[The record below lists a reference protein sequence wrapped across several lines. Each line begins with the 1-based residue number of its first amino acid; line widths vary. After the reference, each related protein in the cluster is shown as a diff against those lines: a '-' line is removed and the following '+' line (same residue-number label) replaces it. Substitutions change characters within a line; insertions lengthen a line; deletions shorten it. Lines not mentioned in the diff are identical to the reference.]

1 MCLALGSVD
10 EVSVEEATQL
20 ARKLLSGIARVQNRY
35 GLKQAVRLLR
45 GESEDRL
52 ERDGLTRV
60 ATFGLLRDRSE
71 AWIQRALSRCVTAG
85 WIGFSGDQHPVVRL
99 TDDGVA
105 IMRGQRSARWLPPP
119 DAERS
124 AASNG
129 GARGGRSGRPSRAV
143 AMDEE
148 PLDSIE
154 ALIFESL
161 RELRLDLAKSE
172 GVPAYVIAHDR
183 TLRELARLR
192 PRDEDELRAV
202 PGFGERRV
210 ERYGEAFLDVL
221 GRR

>member
-1 MCLALGSVD
+1 
-10 EVSVEEATQL
+10 
-20 ARKLLSGIARVQNRY
+20 
-35 GLKQAVRLLR
+35 
-45 GESEDRL
+45 
-52 ERDGLTRV
+52 
-60 ATFGLLRDRSE
+60 
-71 AWIQRALSRCVTAG
+71 
-85 WIGFSGDQHPVVRL
+85 
-99 TDDGVA
+99 
-105 IMRGQRSARWLPPP
+105 
-119 DAERS
+119 
-124 AASNG
+124 
-129 GARGGRSGRPSRAV
+129 
-143 AMDEE
+143 MDEE